1 MSNLMRWQPRNDV
14 VSLRDVMD
22 RLFEDSFVGPRWGWF
37 APASAANLAINMY
50 ETKNEVVVKAALPGV
65 KPEEVEV
72 MITGNTLTISGESK
86 EENEVKEKDYMRKE
100 RQFASFT
107 RSVTLPDGL
116 KADQADASFENGVLT
131 LKVPKTEGAKPKTI
145 QVKAK

>member
-1 MSNLMRWQPRNDV
+1 MSSLKRWQPMNEL
-14 VSLRDVMD
+14 VSLRDAMD
-22 RLFEDSFVGPRWGWF
+22 RLFEDSFIGPRWGWL

-72 MITGNTLTISGESK
+72 TITGNTLTISGESK

-100 RQFASFT
+100 RQFTSFT

-116 KADQADASFENGVLT
+116 KADQADASFEKGVLT
-131 LKVPKTEGAKPKTI
+131 LKVPKTEEAKPKTI

>member
-1 MSNLMRWQPRNDV
+1 MSYLMRWQPRNDQ
-14 VSLRDVMD
+14 VSLRDAMD
-22 RLFEDSFVGPRWGWF
+22 RLFEDSFIGPRWGWL

-72 MITGNTLTISGESK
+72 TITGNTLTISGESK

-100 RQFASFT
+100 RQFTSFT

-131 LKVPKTEGAKPKTI
+131 LKVPKTEQAKPKTI

>member
-1 MSNLMRWQPRNDV
+1 MNEL
-14 VSLRDVMD
+14 VSLHDAMD
-22 RLFEDSFVGPRWGWF
+22 RLFEDSFIGPRWGWI
-37 APASAANLAINMY
+37 APMRAANLAINMY
-50 ETKNEVVVKAALPGV
+50 ETKDEVVVKAELPGV

-72 MITGNTLTISGESK
+72 TITGNTLTISGESK

-100 RQFASFT
+100 RQFSSFT

-131 LKVPKTEGAKPKTI
+131 LKVPKSEQAKPKTI